1 MGSSN
6 TTEITFK
13 CSINVFNIMA
23 RQQLI
28 EIYERIEK
36 QRKSLKEEWCFLK
49 KTHGDK
55 IEIKKLGQQL
65 SKLTLNQIHILIDLE
80 WLDETD

>member
-1 MGSSN
+1 
-6 TTEITFK
+6 
-13 CSINVFNIMA
+13 MA
-23 RQQLI
+23 RQQLT
-28 EIYERIEK
+28 EIYERIER

-49 KTHGDK
+49 KTRGDK
-55 IEIKKLGQQL
+55 KEIKEIGQQL